1 MRMIR
6 IVESYERGVYILR
19 DSLRPCETKVGGIIP
34 MLREAH
40 QRVRGW
46 AATVLVTD
54 ADGEVCKCL
63 RYLPD
68 GSVVEER
75 PESIY
80 LSAA

>member
-19 DSLRPCETKVGGIIP
+19 DPLRPWDTRVGGIVP

-40 QRVRGW
+40 QRVRGRV
-46 AATVLVTD
+46 ATVLVTD
-54 ADGEVCKCL
+54 TDGEVFKCL
-63 RYLPD
+63 RYRPD

-80 LSAA
+80 LEAV

>member
-19 DSLRPCETKVGGIIP
+19 DSLEPCDARVGGIMP

-40 QRVRGW
+40 QRVRGRV
-46 AATVLVTD
+46 ATVLVTD
-54 ADGEVCKCL
+54 TDGEVCKCL

-68 GSVVEER
+68 GTVVEER

-80 LSAA
+80 LAAV